1 MDSLVSF
8 VPIFNAIQRA
18 WMEYPPNSSR
28 GEAHLKM
35 LSLMRTLPTSYITR
49 HLGGKYVVMKEGL
62 PLNLPNS
69 STVAM
74 EFAEKHKVQTDVIWD
89 SCLGQWCVADWA

>member
-35 LSLMRTLPTSYITR
+35 LSLMRTLPSSYVSR
-49 HLGGKYVVMKEGL
+49 HGDGRYVVMKEGL
-62 PLNLPNS
+62 PLHLPNRP
-69 STVAM
+69 TVAL
-74 EFAEKHKVQTDVIWD
+74 EFATMHKVQTDVLWD
-89 SCLGQWCVADWA
+89 AGLGLWCVADWA